1 MNRNLKGLLI
11 ALAVYGTA
19 FASTDNNKTH
29 LNVRIDRDSVPA
41 YTTFHKMVADKD
53 EDRLGGSV
61 EATGHYGRSV
71 NASHLAKSFGADG
84 TGSINVIAGPMTA
97 RFTPIRT
104 DVVSDLILHV
114 QGGSNK
120 NALAGVLNFAP
131 KQTVYGLRLDYFQ
144 SFDKWVDGLF
154 LHVILPFE
162 HMTNDINMT
171 IPTDT
176 EASEDSVK
184 LKDLFTGKAI
194 TRTAPEN
201 VHTALKY
208 AKMNN
213 NSETGLGDIEAR
225 IGWNFLDGKKYHA
238 GIHAAVVFPTGDEA
252 NEEFLWGAQTG
263 DSKWGIG
270 LGTDA
275 SALLWEE
282 DEQSLTL
289 LGCLQYKYL
298 FEGDEKRN
306 IGFKE
311 LRYTD
316 DGTARDIVVN
326 PIASLYYQVGEVGVK
341 GLQPLANVSTLDVDV
356 KPGSQID
363 GTVSLA
369 YTNGGFTLDLG
380 YNLFWKEAESVTLS
394 SAWNDEK
401 YGVARKLYDATAA
414 FGAAGADT
422 LAENTTGWIKKA
434 DLDFDGAA
442 TSSIIKHKVFTG
454 VGYVAKTWEYPV
466 MAGAGIAY
474 ELPSSNRN
482 ATEGYSF
489 WVKLGAS
496 F

>member
-19 FASTDNNKTH
+19 FAASTNNKTH
-29 LNVRIDRDSVPA
+29 LNVRVDRDNVPA
-41 YTTFHKMVADKD
+41 YTTFHKMVSDKN

-61 EATGHYGRSV
+61 EVTGHYGRSV
-71 NASHLAKSFGADG
+71 NDSHLASSFGADG
-84 TGSINVIAGPMTA
+84 TGSINVVAGTGAA
-97 RFTPIRT
+97 RITPLQPN
-104 DVVSDLILHV
+104 VNADLILHV
-114 QGGSNK
+114 QGTTP

-184 LKDLFTGKAI
+184 LKALFTGKTIA
-194 TRTAPEN
+194 RTDTKN
-201 VHTALKY
+201 DHTALKY

-238 GIHAAVVFPTGDEA
+238 GVHAAVVFPTGNEA
-252 NEEFLWGAQTG
+252 NEEFLWAAQTG
-263 DSKWGIG
+263 ESKWGIAAG
-270 LGTDA
+270 ADA
-275 SALLWEE
+275 SALLWEK

-306 IGFKE
+306 IGLKE
-311 LRYTD
+311 LRYTA
-316 DGTARDIVVN
+316 DGTARNLVLN
-326 PIASLYYQVGEVGVK
+326 PIASLYYQVGEVGVA

-369 YTNGGFTLDLG
+369 YTNGGFTLDFG

-394 SAWNDEK
+394 STWDDAK
-401 YGVARKLYDATAA
+401 YGVARKVYDATAA

-422 LAENTTGWIKKA
+422 LAENTTGLITKA

-442 TSSIIKHKVFTG
+442 TPAIIKHKVFTG

-482 ATEGYSF
+482 TTEGYSF